1 MEDNMTTQSGQS
13 NMSRFLSFFKALKRW
28 NSEQSTKKDELPPQ
42 DYEVVPTKADELF
55 PDQAVELSSEPGV
68 SPAPDGQVHHKE
80 SETPRRKT
88 ERERNESFIS
98 KRGIKLTAAAKEL
111 SDEKWNL
118 LYEDI
123 FKPLDVYAILH
134 ERRNNLSA

>member
-1 MEDNMTTQSGQS
+1 MTTQPEQS
-13 NMSRFLSFFKALKRW
+13 RMSRLLSFFKALKSW

-42 DYEVVPTKADELF
+42 DNEVVPKADELF

-68 SPAPDGQVHHKE
+68 SSAPDGQVHPKE

-88 ERERNESFIS
+88 EREQNESLIS

-111 SDEKWNL
+111 SDEKWSL

-134 ERRNNLSA
+134 ERKNNLSA